1 MLIDISLLTGGNFVA
16 AMVGT
21 GIAPEL
27 TTRCV
32 LEENAVRFRGLLS
45 WRVIALWA
53 MWGLLL
59 FRGAVVPE
67 GALAQ
72 GELTR
77 KVKTRVSPTY
87 PDLARR
93 LSIRGTVK
101 MIVVVSPNGNLKD
114 ARVVGGNP
122 ILVNAA
128 LDAVRKW
135 KFEPGQDETIGTVE
149 FNFQP
154 NRPAE

>member
-1 MLIDISLLTGGNFVA
+1 M
-16 AMVGT
+16 
-21 GIAPEL
+21 P
-27 TTRCV
+27 
-32 LEENAVRFRGLLS
+32 VRFQELLS
-45 WRVIALWA
+45 WRTIAVSMLWA
-53 MWGLLL
+53 L
-59 FRGAVVPE
+59 FFFGAIVP
-67 GALAQ
+67 GRALAQ

-101 MIVVVSPNGNLKD
+101 MIVVISPNGDLKD
-114 ARVVGGNP
+114 AKVVGGNP

-128 LDAVRKW
+128 MDAVKKW

-154 NRPAE
+154 NRPAQ

>member
-1 MLIDISLLTGGNFVA
+1 M
-16 AMVGT
+16 
-21 GIAPEL
+21 
-27 TTRCV
+27 
-32 LEENAVRFRGLLS
+32 RFRKPPA
-45 WRVIALWA
+45 WRIAVSALWA
-53 MWGLLL
+53 VGLVQ
-59 FRGAVVPE
+59 GAITPE
-67 GALAQ
+67 QALAQ
-72 GELTR
+72 GELAR
-77 KVKTRVSPTY
+77 KVKTRVSATY